1 MDEWTSRLERLLNL
15 TGSDNDHEA
24 LSAIRAANAM
34 LQKANKRWGDI
45 LGNAGYSIH
54 QHPFQSNK
62 QQAQPWQDVPMNELV
77 KKQQQ
82 AINELGKQQQQ
93 AIFDELQQA
102 AARNQD
108 TQTQDGLRRFREV
121 FGFPPTRGKK

>member
-54 QHPFQSNK
+54 QDPFQSNK

-77 KKQQQ
+77 KK
-82 AINELGKQQQQ
+82 QQQ